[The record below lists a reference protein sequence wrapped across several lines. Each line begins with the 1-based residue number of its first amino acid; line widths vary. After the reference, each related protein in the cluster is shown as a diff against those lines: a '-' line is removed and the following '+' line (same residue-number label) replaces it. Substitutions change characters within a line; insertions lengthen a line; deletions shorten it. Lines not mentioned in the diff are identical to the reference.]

1 MSIIDMDSPR
11 LSLARNDLLRTR
23 PTTPVE
29 LIEEPLF
36 LPSSSSSQNGSKPH
50 SKEGSKPPTRKGSPH
65 RSPVIVTPVEALNPD
80 DLHDRMSV
88 FSFEDQILFGDEV
101 QGAAAAPDR
110 GPCEQDPAA
119 IVDGPFDDQQQA
131 KVVLEATIAKLSSN
145 PEWMAEGRK
154 RKGEELA
161 EDREARRRLRRSQHS
176 QAGAGNGL
184 AASSGSRPPPS
195 PLRAVCPESDDDE
208 IEFVGHRQVTPPAT
222 AQTHLAVRVNG
233 ALATTD
239 PWRRWTRREMR
250 VLRKL
255 YLKYGF
261 ERHPED
267 EDDNDADR
275 SDRYRSGKR
284 PPFNLVQEDFS
295 KLIPPAD
302 CEPSRWYKDVL
313 VRAFERD
320 VALQEER
327 ILQEREAGEQGA
339 TAPSPMAKVSPEHA

>member
-1 MSIIDMDSPR
+1 MDSPR
-11 LSLARNDLLRTR
+11 QSLERNDLLQTR

-36 LPSSSSSQNGSKPH
+36 LPSSSSSQNGSKQH
-50 SKEGSKPPTRKGSPH
+50 SKEGSKRPSREDSPR
-65 RSPVIVTPVEALNPD
+65 RSPVIETPVEALNPD

-88 FSFEDQILFGDEV
+88 FSFEDQILLGDEV
-101 QGAAAAPDR
+101 QDAAAAPDR
-110 GPCEQDPAA
+110 GPCEQDAAA

-154 RKGEELA
+154 RKGEELE

-184 AASSGSRPPPS
+184 AATSGSRPPPS
-195 PLRAVCPESDDDE
+195 PLRAVPPESDDDE
-208 IEFVGHRQVTPPAT
+208 IEFVGHRQITPPPHAR
-222 AQTHLAVRVNG
+222 LAVRVTGG

-327 ILQEREAGEQGA
+327 ILQEREDGEQGA
-339 TAPSPMAKVSPEHA
+339 AAPSPMAKVSPEHA